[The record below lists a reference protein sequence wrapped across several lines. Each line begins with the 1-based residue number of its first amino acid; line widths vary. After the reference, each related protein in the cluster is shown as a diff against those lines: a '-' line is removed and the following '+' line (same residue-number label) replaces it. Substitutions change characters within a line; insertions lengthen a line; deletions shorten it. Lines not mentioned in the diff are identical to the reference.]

1 MLHYPLIKVSGAT
14 YYEIGKDYGRQA
26 KEMIAHS
33 INDYKQVFALSS
45 DRSWE
50 EMQEFALSFVDIT
63 RREMPEVMEE
73 VEGIAEGSGFSL
85 ADIMIVNCRYEIT
98 KFPKKNECTTGAV
111 LPEAAKDGKMYLI
124 KNWDY
129 RVGIMDHILI
139 LHITQ
144 PDGTRIMGLTE
155 AGQVLRSGVNTHGIG
170 LVSNN
175 LQSIYDSWNV
185 GIPTVFARRQIMK
198 FHTLKEAADYTRS
211 FPRAVS
217 CNMLLAGYKE
227 KQAIDFEVYPN
238 GADEIFPKDGILTH
252 ANHFVVQP
260 KIHALQRTLRDAR
273 MRELLMEKH
282 GEIDVDYIKCCM
294 ADHVNYPQ
302 SLCRHPP
309 IPTQP
314 LMMRTITVS
323 NEIVDFEAGVV
334 HICAGP
340 PCTGDYRTYVL

>member
-63 RREMPEVMEE
+63 QREMPEVMEE

-211 FPRAVS
+211 FPR
-217 CNMLLAGYKE
+217 G
-227 KQAIDFEVYPN
+227 
-238 GADEIFPKDGILTH
+238 H
-252 ANHFVVQP
+252 
-260 KIHALQRTLRDAR
+260 
-273 MRELLMEKH
+273 
-282 GEIDVDYIKCCM
+282 
-294 ADHVNYPQ
+294 
-302 SLCRHPP
+302 
-309 IPTQP
+309 
-314 LMMRTITVS
+314 
-323 NEIVDFEAGVV
+323 
-334 HICAGP
+334 
-340 PCTGDYRTYVL
+340 